1 MHTLGEN
8 QALARPAGD
17 AILLRAR
24 RPAFAA
30 RASRSLPTEESWM
43 RKLTAIVPLLCLA
56 ISACGGK
63 DNSGNAAASKQ
74 FTYGPAS
81 PADSVQSAALESSL
95 SSMTSLQSAP
105 GVSSATSLVLFSG
118 VTDAMVGADAFS
130 VAAPAVA
137 AQRNALARARSA
149 ALYSPTNYGTDFDNP
164 ECVTVTNTSVN
175 LSGCKL
181 TVTVTESSNS
191 ETVTATV
198 TADGSVTLSNGNQTL
213 TWDLTL
219 AVSVTA
225 SGTGGS
231 VSGGGQ
237 FHAAGDLTVLAPTAT
252 AEGSVKGS
260 MTSEASLHA
269 SAGGESISMRV
280 DESLHIDVT
289 YQTSPS
295 TCVTGG
301 TVEAKRVFADW
312 SVPNVSRPSD
322 KGAKITFTS
331 GGCNTGTI
339 QVSI

>member
-1 MHTLGEN
+1 
-8 QALARPAGD
+8 
-17 AILLRAR
+17 
-24 RPAFAA
+24 
-30 RASRSLPTEESWM
+30 
-43 RKLTAIVPLLCLA
+43 
-56 ISACGGK
+56 
-63 DNSGNAAASKQ
+63 
-74 FTYGPAS
+74 
-81 PADSVQSAALESSL
+81 
-95 SSMTSLQSAP
+95 MTSLQSAP

-164 ECVTVTNTSVN
+164 ECVTVTSTSVS

-181 TVTVTESSNS
+181 TVTETSSS
-191 ETVTATV
+191 ETATVTV

-339 QVSI
+339 QISI